1 MTHDEIIA
9 MLELL
14 LSSVATISSEDD
26 KTTVLDDIKPSS
38 FEYVIKTAINRIE
51 IDYEQTRGDYI

>member
-1 MTHDEIIA
+1 MTHDEVIM

-26 KTTVLDDIKPSS
+26 KITILDDIKPSS
-38 FEYVIKTAINRIE
+38 FEYVIKSAINCLE
-51 IDYEQTRGDYI
+51 SEYE